1 MNYFAKMTNAK
12 TKLHRVEAD
21 LTSGL
26 CLPQKK
32 PKNSARD
39 MLNFSS
45 DKAPWLAARARLRNK
60 YYNGDFTNGC
70 GVYNKKVYYAK
81 DGMFYFNRKEKFAVS
96 TGKKNFFNYNGKI
109 IIFPDMIYYNPETD
123 EHGSFGITTDEITY
137 KICNRTVGAVDFGL
151 SCIISDDIVLTDYF
165 KVGDG
170 IKITD
175 EEGLGISGFHTITAT
190 NSEQGILYF
199 DKFEFGDGEG
209 FTLTGKLSHGAP
221 QSCDAACVCG
231 GRVWVAGDNKIQ
243 ASTINDECNW
253 AVGGDDEK
261 SSFVCDFDNG
271 EIITACIEF
280 EGSPVFFSEK
290 KIYKVYGDRAS
301 NFYLKCCSN
310 WGGIPQNMSGTVAVL
325 KDKIFY
331 VSAYGVTCFDGS
343 APRIMDNVPFDVV
356 ADAFAASD
364 GEKYYIYSPNNSSFL
379 YVFDEKNNQW
389 QKYGDLIL
397 TAFFTYQGALYAC
410 TANAMHSLWGE
421 SDLFLQY
428 GHESVPY
435 HSADFSLDMDGGA
448 PCRVVMDIE
457 SGEDADYEIYVSYDS
472 DPERILI
479 KALRGAFAGKA
490 EMLLLP
496 KKCDKLTVGLG
507 GEGSL
512 TIRKLYVDIVG

>member
-1 MNYFAKMTNAK
+1 MNYFARVTNSK
-12 TKLHRVEAD
+12 TRLRRVEAD

-32 PKNSARD
+32 PVNSARD
-39 MLNFSS
+39 LFNFTS
-45 DKAPWLAARARLRNK
+45 DRAPWLTTRERLRNK
-60 YYNGDFTNGC
+60 YYNGDFTCGC
-70 GVYNKKVYYAK
+70 GAYKKKVYFIQN
-81 DGMFYFNRKEKFAVS
+81 GMFIFNRKEKFPVS
-96 TGKKNFFNYNGKI
+96 AGKKNFYDYNGKI
-109 IIFPDMIYYNPETD
+109 IIFPDMIYYDPATD
-123 EHGSFGITTDEITY
+123 EHGSFGVTTEEITY
-137 KICNRTVGAVDFGL
+137 KISNRTVGAVDFGL
-151 SCIISDDIVLTDYF
+151 SCIVSEDIMLTDYF

-221 QSCDAACVCG
+221 QSCDAACICG

-271 EIITACIEF
+271 ETITACIEF

-301 NFYLKCCSN
+301 NFYLKCCSS
-310 WGGIPQNMSGTVAVL
+310 WGGIPKNMSGTVAVL
-325 KDKIFY
+325 KDKIYY
-331 VSAYGVTCFDGS
+331 VSAHGITSFDGS
-343 APRIMDNVPFDVV
+343 TPRILDNVPFDVA

-364 GEKYYIYSPNNSSFL
+364 GRKYYIYTPNSSPYL
-379 YVFDEKNNQW
+379 YVFDEKNSQW
-389 QKYGDLIL
+389 QKYGDIEL
-397 TAFFTYQGALYAC
+397 TAFFTYQGALYGC
-410 TANAMHSLWGE
+410 TSNAKYSLWGD
-421 SDLFLQY
+421 SDLFLQF
-428 GHESVPY
+428 GHEGIPY
-435 HSADFSLDMDGGA
+435 HSAEFSLDMDGDA
-448 PCRVVMDIE
+448 PCRVVLDIE

-472 DPERILI
+472 DSERMLI
-479 KALRGAFAGKA
+479 KTLRGGFSGSLG
-490 EMLLLP
+490 MLLLP
-496 KKCDKLTVGLG
+496 RKCDRLTVGLG
-507 GEGSL
+507 GEGGL
-512 TIRKLYVDIVG
+512 TIKRLYVDVVD